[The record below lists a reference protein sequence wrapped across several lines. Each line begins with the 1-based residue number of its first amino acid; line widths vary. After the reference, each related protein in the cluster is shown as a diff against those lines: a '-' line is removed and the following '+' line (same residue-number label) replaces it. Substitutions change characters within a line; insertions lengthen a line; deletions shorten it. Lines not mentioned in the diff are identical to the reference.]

1 MIRFA
6 FRFLVVREVYLDSSS
21 SVLKMSASESV
32 FFFQEYDFVFDVEIQ
47 EGAPRMKLPYNLTGM

>member
-1 MIRFA
+1 
-6 FRFLVVREVYLDSSS
+6 
-21 SVLKMSASESV
+21 MSASESV